1 MLGPSLYYQNYDEV
15 TIDGVNIHYYR
26 KITDKL
32 KLKFVYNLTDASSD
46 SQEILEGISKHA
58 LRANLDHAMLKRARV
73 ITSIKYSGKKTM
85 FNQLNGAIQELP
97 AYWLSDISSVTS
109 FNNII

>member
-1 MLGPSLYYQNYDEV
+1 
-15 TIDGVNIHYYR
+15 
-26 KITDKL
+26 
-32 KLKFVYNLTDASSD
+32 
-46 SQEILEGISKHA
+46 
-58 LRANLDHAMLKRARV
+58 MLKRARV